1 VLARSRYTSSAPH
14 PSQRMPR
21 ARVFDF
27 DVHPADEEPPAC
39 ASRVSVA
46 CCETDFDKGGLGWR
60 VWGAALVLARE
71 LCSAPRSLLA
81 AERLSV
87 LELGAGCG
95 LCGLLASQLGAHEV
109 VLTDALPALIDT
121 LAAGAA
127 LQSSEDATAVEGR
140 AEALPAWTWRGA
152 THGSR
157 IRVRSLLWDDDVAA
171 CGDAT
176 AARSAT
182 EAAFARSML
191 AAQLRRSGGSTGTC
205 PRDTLR

>member
-1 VLARSRYTSSAPH
+1 
-14 PSQRMPR
+14 MPR

-27 DVHPADEEPPAC
+27 DVQPADEEPAC

-46 CCETDFDKGGLGWR
+46 CCETDFEKGGLGWR

-127 LQSSEDATAVEGR
+127 LQSSEEATAER
-140 AEALPAWTWRGA
+140 DEALPAWTWRGA
-152 THGSR
+152 RRGSR

-191 AAQLRRSGGSTGTC
+191 AAQLRRSGGSTGAC
-205 PRDTLR
+205 PCMVHA